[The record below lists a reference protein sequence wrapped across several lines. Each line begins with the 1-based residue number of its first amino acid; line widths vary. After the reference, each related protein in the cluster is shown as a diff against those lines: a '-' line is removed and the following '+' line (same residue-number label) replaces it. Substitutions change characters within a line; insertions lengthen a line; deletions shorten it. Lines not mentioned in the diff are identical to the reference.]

1 MAETQSE
8 EVDRGRIAED
18 YRHSVIQSVEH
29 DENHPGTWSSEE
41 ARGSEA
47 LREQYDERSHQLDE
61 NEAAAKE
68 QYDNNHCEEET
79 GLSSDGYRQQVIED
93 YTHEQMSGNAADESQ
108 KDDYWSDSSAEASS
122 EKQDSVQSENSD
134 YWANDSAANT
144 TDNQQENGL
153 SNEASC

>member
-1 MAETQSE
+1 MTETQSE

-18 YRHSVIQSVEH
+18 YRHAVVQSVEH

-41 ARGSEA
+41 ARDSEA
-47 LREQYDERSHQLDE
+47 LREQYDERSHELDE
-61 NEAAAKE
+61 NEAVAKE

-93 YTHEQMSGNAADESQ
+93 YTHEQMSGNAADDSQ
-108 KDDYWSDSSAEASS
+108 KGDYWSESSAAASADN
-122 EKQDSVQSENSD
+122 QDSVQSENSD
-134 YWANDSAANT
+134 YWANDSAANS